1 MEEEDIP
8 ILNETTRHLKTI
20 NSKNFPTC
28 IGELRETKTKTNMN
42 LNPTASKV
50 TRKKKEQNEICK
62 TISNTFLFRRPK
74 N

>member
-1 MEEEDIP
+1 MRQLD
-8 ILNETTRHLKTI
+8 TLKTI

-28 IGELRETKTKTNMN
+28 IGELREIRTKTNMH

-50 TRKKKEQNEICK
+50 TQKEQNKISK
-62 TISNTFLFRRPK
+62 TISNTLLFRRPK